1 MPRKLSV
8 QLMAGITLTLVLML
22 GTNLWMVWQQQNR
35 DILTDM
41 HGKAKVVT
49 EQLVATRLF
58 MARNQDKINQDSA
71 GHFEFKGLN
80 PAAVGRGVGT
90 IFGEI
95 TGYRL
100 KQTRF
105 HVRRA
110 ENAPDA
116 FEWEAL
122 TRFADDPQMTEYW
135 KRAEEEGRPVFRY
148 AVPLWVEKECLMC
161 HGGPPGELDIA
172 GYPKEGYQVGQLGGA
187 ISVSLPMDAAIARI
201 QRHAMT
207 QVWVII
213 GVTLVSL
220 IVIWR
225 LSRYLVVT
233 PLEEL
238 AGMAT
243 RIGDGEWEVSEEHLV
258 TLDRSQEL
266 RVVGTNME
274 EMARNLK
281 DLYSSLEEKVA
292 DRTREL
298 QQANELQSQ
307 FLATVSHEL
316 RTPLTSIIAFTELL
330 LKQAG
335 GRERE
340 YLEDV
345 LESSS
350 RLLEMVNNLL
360 DFSRLKAGRVEIFTD
375 LMDLPELLISVIK
388 TLRPLA
394 DKKQVTIAFTLPPD
408 LPLVLVDPHR
418 IRQVLFNLIGNALKF
433 TPEGS
438 EVNVSASYSDGMVN
452 VAVADRGPGI
462 PEEHRSMIFEAFRRV
477 EAPGLQHPGSGLG
490 LAVARDLID
499 MHDGQIWVEDGP
511 EGGALFRFTL
521 PTAPP
526 VDDEEEELP
535 HAVNE
540 DNSGR

>member
-8 QLMAGITLTLVLML
+8 QLMAGITLALVLML
-22 GTNLWMVWQQQNR
+22 STNLWLVYRQQNR

-41 HGKAKVVT
+41 HGKAKVIT
-49 EQLVATRLF
+49 EQLIATRLF
-58 MARNQDKINQDSA
+58 MARNQDKINRDTA

-90 IFGEI
+90 IFEDL

-122 TRFADDPQMTEYW
+122 TRFTEDPELTEYW
-135 KRAEEEGRPVFRY
+135 KRVEEEGRPVFRY

-161 HGGPPGELDIA
+161 HGSPAGELDIA
-172 GYPKEGYQVGQLGGA
+172 GYPKEGYQLGQLGGA
-187 ISVSLPMDAAIARI
+187 ISVSLPMDTAIARI
-201 QRHAMT
+201 HDHAMT
-207 QVWVII
+207 QVWVILA
-213 GVTLVSL
+213 VTLVSL
-220 IVIWR
+220 LVIWR

-233 PLEEL
+233 PLEQL

-243 RIGDGEWEVSEEHLV
+243 RIGDGDLEVSEEHLV
-258 TLDRSQEL
+258 TLDRTQEL

-281 DLYSSLEEKVA
+281 DLYNSLEEKVA

-345 LESSS
+345 LDSSR

-360 DFSRLKAGRVEIFTD
+360 DYSRLKANRVELFTD
-375 LMDLPELLISVIK
+375 LMDLPELLLGVIK
-388 TLRPLA
+388 TMRPVA
-394 DKKQVTIAFTLPPD
+394 DKKQVSLALSVTPD

-418 IRQVLFNLIGNALKF
+418 IRQVLFNLIGNAVKF
-433 TPEGS
+433 SPDGGH
-438 EVNVSASYSDGMVN
+438 VAISADQTHHLVT
-452 VAVADRGPGI
+452 VTVADSGPGI
-462 PEEHRSMIFEAFRRV
+462 APEHRAMIFEAFRRV

-490 LAVARDLID
+490 LAVARDLVE
-499 MHDGQIWVEDGP
+499 MHGGRIWVEDGP
-511 EGGALFRFTL
+511 EGGAQFRFTL

-526 VDDEEEELP
+526 VNDEEDMD
-535 HAVNE
+535 HAV
-540 DNSGR
+540 D